1 MYAQNKQQKII
12 GGLKMKCVHCNYKF
26 TFKERMK
33 AAWKPSTDT
42 IVICPKCGGRQYISN
57 KRMAKSYGL
66 MLLVELILIIGAP
79 LIKVPIPLLT
89 VLMIIALA
97 LVIVLFPLT
106 LKLVAEKDGL
116 LEEQFREMEKK
127 QKRKSL

>member
-1 MYAQNKQQKII
+1 
-12 GGLKMKCVHCNYKF
+12 MKCVHCNYKF

-33 AAWKPSTDT
+33 VGWKPSTDT
-42 IVICPKCGGRQYISN
+42 IVICSKCGGRQYISN

-66 MLLVELILIIGAP
+66 MLLVELILIIAAP
-79 LIKVPIPLLT
+79 LIKIPIPLLT

-97 LVIVLFPLT
+97 LVIVLFPLS

>member
-1 MYAQNKQQKII
+1 MHAQNKQQKII

-33 AAWKPSTDT
+33 VGWKPSTDT

-66 MLLVELILIIGAP
+66 MLLVELILIIAAP
-79 LIKVPIPLLT
+79 LIKIPIPLLT

-97 LVIVLFPLT
+97 LVIVLFPLS

-116 LEEQFREMEKK
+116 LEEQFREMEEK

>member
-1 MYAQNKQQKII
+1 
-12 GGLKMKCVHCNYKF
+12 MKCAHCNYKF

-33 AAWKPSTDT
+33 VGWKPSTDT
-42 IVICPKCGGRQYISN
+42 IVICSKCGGRQYISN
-57 KRMAKSYGL
+57 KSMAKSYGV
-66 MLLVELILIIGAP
+66 MLLVELILILAAP
-79 LIKVPIPLLT
+79 LIKIPIPLLT

-97 LVIVLFPLT
+97 LVIVLFPLS

-116 LEEQFREMEKK
+116 LEEQFRKIEKK

>member
-1 MYAQNKQQKII
+1 
-12 GGLKMKCVHCNYKF
+12 MKCVHCNYKF

-66 MLLVELILIIGAP
+66 MLLVELILIIAAP
-79 LIKVPIPLLT
+79 LIKIPIPLLT

-97 LVIVLFPLT
+97 LVIVLFPLS

-127 QKRKSL
+127 QKRNSL

>member
-1 MYAQNKQQKII
+1 VYAQNKQQKII

-66 MLLVELILIIGAP
+66 MLLVELILIIAAP
-79 LIKVPIPLLT
+79 LIKIPIPLLT

-97 LVIVLFPLT
+97 LVIVLFPLS

-116 LEEQFREMEKK
+116 LEEQFREMEKNQHDK
-127 QKRKSL
+127 IT

>member
-1 MYAQNKQQKII
+1 
-12 GGLKMKCVHCNYKF
+12 MKCVHCNYKF

-66 MLLVELILIIGAP
+66 MLLVELILIIAP
-79 LIKVPIPLLT
+79 LIKIPLPLLT
-89 VLMIIALA
+89 VLMIFALA
-97 LVIVLFPLT
+97 LVIVLFPLS
-106 LKLVAEKDGL
+106 LKLVAEKDGF

>member
-12 GGLKMKCVHCNYKF
+12 GGLKMKCVHCNHKF

-66 MLLVELILIIGAP
+66 MLLVELILIIAAP
-79 LIKVPIPLLT
+79 LIKIPIPLLT

-97 LVIVLFPLT
+97 LVIVLFPLS

-116 LEEQFREMEKK
+116 LEEQFREMEKNQHDK
-127 QKRKSL
+127 IT